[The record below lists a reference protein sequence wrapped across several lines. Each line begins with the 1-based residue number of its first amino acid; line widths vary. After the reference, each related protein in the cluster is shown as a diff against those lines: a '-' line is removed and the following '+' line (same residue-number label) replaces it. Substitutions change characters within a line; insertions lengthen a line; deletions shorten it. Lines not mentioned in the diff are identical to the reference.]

1 MHEATVYALTGGSL
15 SSPTD
20 CSLGVTLQWILK
32 VRCMLQ
38 IYTLNKD
45 GLICD
50 HKQIWTNMTALQGI
64 KLALTPC
71 KRPE

>member
-1 MHEATVYALTGGSL
+1 MNL
-15 SSPTD
+15 
-20 CSLGVTLQWILK
+20 CLGAKLQWVSCCTLLLTK
-32 VRCMLQ
+32 ELMLQ

-45 GLICD
+45 GLICN

>member
-1 MHEATVYALTGGSL
+1 MNLCLGAKSQWTLCCTLLLTK
-15 SSPTD
+15 D
-20 CSLGVTLQWILK
+20 FV
-32 VRCMLQ
+32 LQ
-38 IYTLNKD
+38 IYTLNMD

-71 KRPE
+71 KRPK